1 MVIAK
6 DHDGNNE
13 KKNNYSV
20 KFLMVM
26 ACLQIVSLLA
36 AAPQQLFNE

>member
-6 DHDGNNE
+6 DHDGDDA
-13 KKNNYSV
+13 KI
-20 KFLMVM
+20 KFLMAM

-36 AAPQQLFNE
+36 VAPQQLFNE